1 MKDDELQE
9 RLAVALERIH
19 RPVIARQFPRLAGR
33 LHGLEMTFSQLV
45 AIAVVGDHGSRT
57 ISQIAEMADLSHN
70 ATSRLVDR
78 LVQAGF
84 LLRNEDPSD
93 RRQKRVE
100 LTEKGE
106 AFMPEVRTA
115 SLEAYD
121 ELLANVPD
129 EVKRRLLSA
138 LQEIDT
144 YLP

>member
-1 MKDDELQE
+1 MKDRALQE

-19 RPVIARQFPRLAGR
+19 RPVIARQFPRLAGK

-45 AIAVVGDHGSRT
+45 AIAVVRDHGART
-57 ISQIAEMADLSHN
+57 ISQIAELVDLSQN

-84 LLRNEDPSD
+84 LLRSEDPND

-106 AFMPEVRTA
+106 AFMPEVRAA

-121 ELLANVPD
+121 DLLANVPV
-129 EVKRRLLSA
+129 EVKERLLNA
-138 LQEIDT
+138 LLEIDD